1 MLCFDV
7 ILEVE
12 DTSDAS
18 LWYVRLYV
26 ASSFQAAF
34 VVAAYDITFYIKIEH
49 GVSLIKPL
57 W

>member
-1 MLCFDV
+1 MLD
-7 ILEVE
+7 VE
-12 DTSDAS
+12 DTKDAS
-18 LWYVRLYV
+18 LWYAPLYV

>member
-34 VVAAYDITFYIKIEH
+34 VVAAYDIILFILK
-49 GVSLIKPL
+49 
-57 W
+57 